1 MWQEM
6 EGEGLMSER
15 NNSRSNKA
23 FDFVLVLKENK
34 CEKSCSVERG

>member
-1 MWQEM
+1 MWHEM

-15 NNSRSNKA
+15 NNSRSNKG
-23 FDFVLVLKENK
+23 FVLVLKENK